1 MKQNGVAES
10 IVSFHFTIHFQ
21 KFHSLFVLI
30 DFHRIPKF
38 SLLLLLFFLSLCF
51 RKEYIGFAREL
62 NFELQ
67 TCISLWINSCFGFC
81 MRFSL
86 VVFFLSFILWFLCIL
101 PFHLI
106 FVFFLSRLLSTKN
119 KNKNNVNS
127 LNVIPG
133 TEENSKDKY

>member
-1 MKQNGVAES
+1 MQQNGVAES

-30 DFHRIPKF
+30 DFHRIPMF
-38 SLLLLLFFLSLCF
+38 IILFFFLSLCF
-51 RKEYIGFAREL
+51 HKEYNGFAREL

-86 VVFFLSFILWFLCIL
+86 VVFFLFYSLIPLYFTISFNFC
-101 PFHLI
+101 
-106 FVFFLSRLLSTKN
+106 FLSFSAFEHKN